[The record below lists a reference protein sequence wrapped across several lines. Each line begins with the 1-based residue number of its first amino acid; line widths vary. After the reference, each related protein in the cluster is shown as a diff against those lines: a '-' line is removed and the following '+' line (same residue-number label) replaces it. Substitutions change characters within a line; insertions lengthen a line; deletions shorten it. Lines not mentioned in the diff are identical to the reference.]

1 MSTSGR
7 VWLFCT
13 AGLVAAILSGL
24 LFVGRTPRTTTSELP
39 DGVRAQL
46 DARIVTILES
56 DPGFDDPA
64 QMLGSTV
71 CAASVFGVAPR
82 TARTA
87 DDVQT
92 AYAWVLCK
100 WPAENSAVSMPVAV
114 HFGSRPSYVAPR
126 EGEGAYSDSIRA
138 IFPRE
143 LQARAFT
150 PSAQDRAAMDEVDR
164 RIAAR

>member
-1 MSTSGR
+1 MSKAGT
-7 VWLFCT
+7 VWLVCT

-24 LFVGRTPRTTTSELP
+24 LFVEETPRTTSDLS
-39 DGVRAQL
+39 DGVRAQIDKL
-46 DARIVTILES
+46 VATILES

-64 QMLGSTV
+64 DSMGSPV
-71 CAASVFGVAPR
+71 CAASVFGVAPPS
-82 TARTA
+82 ARSA

-100 WPAENSAVSMPVAV
+100 WPAENSAVSMPIAV
-114 HFGSRPSYVAPR
+114 HFGARPSYVAPR
-126 EGEGAYSDSIRA
+126 DGEGAYPDSIRE

-143 LQARAFT
+143 LQDRAFT
-150 PSAQDRAAMDEVDR
+150 PTAQDRAAMDEVDR